1 MPSAMPIVVLA
12 RRRSRRKVRTPDSAL
27 QRPSLIGVAAEH
39 ANQSNVDLLAFQPS
53 FVRLGGREGRLA
65 MGRNNL
71 HADDSQNLASVFL
84 SLS

>member
-1 MPSAMPIVVLA
+1 MPIVVLA

-53 FVRLGGREGRLA
+53 FVRLGGSWEGAFGYGAEQLA
-65 MGRNNL
+65 RRRFSEPGV
-71 HADDSQNLASVFL
+71 SVSVPFL
-84 SLS
+84 IA